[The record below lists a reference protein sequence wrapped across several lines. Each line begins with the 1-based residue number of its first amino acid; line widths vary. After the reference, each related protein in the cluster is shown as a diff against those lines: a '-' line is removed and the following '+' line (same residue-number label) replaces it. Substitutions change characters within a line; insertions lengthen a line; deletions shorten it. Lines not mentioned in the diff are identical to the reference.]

1 MKYPATLITVFAI
14 SLLSCQAEVQV
25 YGVRS
30 PSRDRPPPKSWQQ
43 IKAAR
48 GSLVS
53 AQNPDGSWGGDP
65 DRVRETSL
73 ALLGFTNSN
82 VPGDYRDSVRR
93 GMEWLLASGEQ
104 AEPDLTAIRLI
115 ALAEL
120 VNQSGD
126 DLRPQVIELM
136 KKEAARLITVPSK
149 PWRDLLAIAP
159 FPSGIDRPTVVPA
172 SWTVHDTH
180 LNKDLTPE
188 DLSKI
193 SDLRIFVLHT
203 FASAHWSGQNSRV
216 SARAKYELWERQKP
230 DGSFPPLAKEYG
242 SAGATGLM
250 FLVNKGW
257 MHCAYQYLW
266 NERQAAKDKNLLEK
280 TTDRIPTTEDIE
292 IEIKL

>member
-1 MKYPATLITVFAI
+1 M
-14 SLLSCQAEVQV
+14 

-30 PSRDRPPPKSWQQ
+30 PYRDRPPPKSWQQ

-48 GSLVS
+48 GYLVS

-82 VPGDYRDSVRR
+82 VPGDYRNSVRR
-93 GMEWLLASGEQ
+93 GTDWLLASGEQ

-126 DLRPQVIELM
+126 DLRPKVIELM
-136 KKEAARLITVPSK
+136 EKEAARLITSPGE

-159 FPSGIDRPTVVPA
+159 FPKGIDRPAVVPA
-172 SWTVHDTH
+172 SWTVHDAH

-188 DLSKI
+188 GLSEI
-193 SDLRIFVLHT
+193 NDVRTFVLLT
-203 FASAHWSGQNSRV
+203 FASAHWSSQNSKV

-230 DGSFPPLAKEYG
+230 DGSFPPLAGEYG

-266 NERQAAKDKNLLEK
+266 NERQAAKDKGLIEK
-280 TTDRIPTTEDIE
+280 KDSSIGLVTPPRNPPKLIE
-292 IEIKL
+292 RTSRPAE